1 MLAAMDSRA
10 GRGSLR
16 SLMLRLLSL
25 LLTSSTALALDLK
38 PANDGVVIEAG
49 NMGSFTFANPV
60 LRGGASKPVHKI
72 TEVRGGT
79 ITYEGGG
86 KATIATAKDSIA
98 ITFASLPDEVKT
110 IELGMLIDIAYS
122 QGGKWQIGDKSGE
135 FPRSKA
141 SPPHLHSANAASFT
155 LTHALGQSLEFTLP
169 DYTFQQLTD
178 NREWNWGIFHW
189 MGLVPFNRDNPTL
202 TIKLST
208 KQSGPAQ
215 KLVDVFGQNTR
226 EDWPG
231 KMKSLDE
238 LKADVQA
245 DEAYYKSLHPL
256 LLDRFGGA
264 PGSGAKLGLKR
275 TGFFHIEKHGGKQW
289 LVDPEGNAF
298 FHLGICGFAP
308 SDDYTYVKGRE
319 DIYEWLPKLDSEFA
333 SAFREGNADHFSFYL
348 ANTIKKFGK
357 PYTLEDFAARMIP
370 RVRAFGFNSIGAFSP
385 APAAAQ
391 AASFPYV
398 QSLPINEWEGIK
410 RIPGA
415 WEVWDPFDDNTAK
428 LIAERIAQEV
438 PSRASDPLLIGWFI
452 VNEPRY
458 DELPRVIPSLPG
470 SHPCKQRFV
479 ASLKT
484 QYTDIAAFN
493 TAWQLSASSFDDL
506 TARGIEVKTD
516 TAKTDVKAFVGV
528 FLDTLFQQVCEATR
542 KADPNHLIIGTRLQP
557 VTIEDEQLCRISG
570 KYFDVLS
577 YNYYT
582 YGMDTA
588 ALRRYHDWS
597 GLPLMLSEFFWS
609 SPKDSGLTGGRE
621 LKSQKERGLAYRN
634 YVEQAAATGFVIG
647 IEWFTLIDQATTGR
661 WFSQYSGESA
671 NTGLFS
677 VADRPWKAM
686 LDEMMKTNHSIYPL
700 LFGERK
706 AFAWDDERVRVK

>member
-1 MLAAMDSRA
+1 
-10 GRGSLR
+10 
-16 SLMLRLLSL
+16 MLRFAL
-25 LLTSSTALALDLK
+25 LLLIASTALALDLK

-49 NMGSFTFANPV
+49 SMGSFTFANPI
-60 LRGGASKPVHKI
+60 LRDGASKPVHKI

-79 ITYEGGG
+79 IIYEGGG
-86 KATIATAKDSIA
+86 KATIATTKDSIA
-98 ITFASLPDEVKT
+98 ITFASLPDDVKT

-122 QGGKWQIGDKSGE
+122 QGGKWQIGDKAGD
-135 FPRSKA
+135 FPRAKA
-141 SPPHLHSANAASFT
+141 SPPHLHSGNAGTFS
-155 LTHALGQSLEFTLP
+155 LTHALGQSLEFTVP
-169 DYTFQQLTD
+169 DFTFQQLTD

-189 MGLVPFNRDNPTL
+189 MGLVPLNRDNPTL

-226 EDWPG
+226 EDWTG
-231 KMKSLDE
+231 KVKSLDE

-245 DEAYYKSLHPL
+245 DDVYYKSLQPAMT
-256 LLDRFGGA
+256 DKFGGA

-275 TGFFHIEKHGGKQW
+275 TGFFHIEKQGDKQW
-289 LVDPEGNAF
+289 LVSPEGNAF

-319 DIYEWLPKLDSEFA
+319 GIYEWLPKLDSEFS

-357 PYTLEDFAARMIP
+357 PHTLEDFANRMIP

-391 AASFPYV
+391 TASFPYV
-398 QSLPINEWEGIK
+398 QSLPINEWEGVK

-415 WEVWDPFDDNTAK
+415 WEVWDPFDDATAK
-428 LIAERIAQEV
+428 LIAERIAKEV
-438 PSRASDPLLIGWFI
+438 PARANDPLLIGWFI

-470 SHPCKQRFV
+470 THACKQRFV

-484 QYTDIAAFN
+484 KYTDIAAFN
-493 TAWQLSASSFDDL
+493 TAWQTSAASFDDL

-516 TAKTDVKAFVGV
+516 TAKSDVKAFVGV
-528 FLDTLFQQVCEATR
+528 FLDTLFKQVCEATR

-597 GLPLMLSEFFWS
+597 GLSLMLSEFFWS

-621 LKSQKERGLAYRN
+621 LKTQQERGLAYRN

-677 VADRPWKAM
+677 VADRPWKPM
-686 LDEMMKTNHSIYPL
+686 LDEMMKTNHGIYPL